1 MQVTECRR
9 QGNYEGRALFSV
21 IEFPAMPLCPTATRR
36 PDGAER
42 SALSH
47 GWRQTTGRVTYTR
60 LYGIAPEIHYLNT
73 KRPHNCPAA
82 GTGLTLHKK
91 RPQRRFSHLLLW
103 SYGIVFI
110 SPIDSTLNVAYTF
123 CGSRSTCYFLN
134 ILTTSSG
141 TLLPGIAFFSR
152 YFAYPLRSKIR
163 LSCFLYGSTLSIKS
177 SITFCFSLN
186 DIVCPL
192 I

>member
-1 MQVTECRR
+1 MQFTLLIYFMRNGFLPYGLR
-9 QGNYEGRALFSV
+9 LKRAARFFFYSYEIIQIFFS
-21 IEFPAMPLCPTATRR
+21 I
-36 PDGAER
+36 
-42 SALSH
+42 LSMS
-47 GWRQTTGRVTYTR
+47 Y
-60 LYGIAPEIHYLNT
+60 
-73 KRPHNCPAA
+73 KHNC
-82 GTGLTLHKK
+82 L
-91 RPQRRFSHLLLW
+91 SHLLLW

-141 TLLPGIAFFSR
+141 TLLPGMAFSSR
-152 YFAYPLRSKIR
+152 YFAYPLRSKLR